1 MHYKKSDLIIGNTL
15 IVAFVLILLIVIF
28 SIITVVK
35 TFTPESKN
43 VIVESET
50 FFEVNDTFAP
60 TIYTIPDQ
68 CDLAVVDC
76 K

>member
-1 MHYKKSDLIIGNTL
+1 MSIHEPLGLKTWLFDLIIA
-15 IVAFVLILLIVIF
+15 IVFAALVMVALGFNP
-28 SIITVVK
+28 
-35 TFTPESKN
+35 FTSNESVEVEPEPSA
-43 VIVESET
+43 
-50 FFEVNDTFAP
+50 EVNDTFAP